1 MDGLD
6 AIRYPITCS
15 KIVVAWEPKRSIFSF
30 LYYSTM
36 KEARGKFFK
45 AELTFLLFRWV
56 RVAKC

>member
-1 MDGLD
+1 MDGLN

-15 KIVVAWEPKRSIFSF
+15 KIVVAWEPKLSIFSL

-36 KEARGKFFK
+36 KEAGEFFK

-56 RVAKC
+56 SVAKC